1 MTVIDNEHVQTAL
14 IETLRQGAH
23 LLESLTDSVYQ
34 EKVPEVY
41 DASIGGHYRHCLEH
55 FQALVSEDGRV
66 DYDARKRDRLLET
79 DRGRALQATGSLLD
93 HFERMDP
100 SILARTVEV
109 RCKVS
114 YLGDAAPWVASSL
127 AREAV
132 YSVVHAV
139 HHYALIGVICG
150 LRGIK
155 VPDGF
160 GVAPSTAKYR
170 QELSQGN
177 ESAVQTCQ
185 RS

>member
-1 MTVIDNEHVQTAL
+1 MTLSGNEHVRSAL

-23 LLESLTDSVYQ
+23 LLDSMADSAYG

-55 FQALVSEDGRV
+55 FQALVAVEGRV
-66 DYDARKRDRLLET
+66 DYDARKRNSLLET
-79 DRGRALQATGSLLD
+79 DREQAMQATSSLLD

-100 SILARTVEV
+100 GVLARSVEV

-114 YLGDAAPWVASSL
+114 YLGDSSPWVASSL

-132 YSVVHAV
+132 YSVVHTV

-150 LRGIK
+150 LRGIP

-160 GVAPSTAKYR
+160 GVAPSTAKYQ
-170 QELSQGN
+170 QELSKVDD
-177 ESAVQTCQ
+177 EAVQACQ
-185 RS
+185 GG